1 MTQAVA
7 MEPNKRRT
15 LALICAGHF
24 MSHFWSITLPA
35 LFTVLS
41 TVFGVNFVQLGLLMT
56 VYSIANAVF
65 QIPCGFIVDHYG
77 PKWIL
82 VAGIMLDG
90 AAFAACAIAP
100 NYVTLL
106 VLMLIAGA
114 GQAVFHP
121 ADYAVLSAL
130 FPKERAGKT
139 YAVHTF
145 MGFSGGAAAPII
157 VAGMASIF
165 NWQIS
170 LLVTGLIGIA
180 IGLVIASLMHA
191 PELEAAVPSASVTA
205 ERQPAGQLLAGAGYM
220 LSRTLL
226 LLFGFFVFTSMFLS
240 GIRSFLPST
249 LTALFDMSNGTANA
263 MLTAF
268 MAALAVG
275 VLVGGVFAD
284 RTANQARL
292 IAACLLA
299 GTVFMVLIALFH
311 MPIWILFL
319 MLIAAGLVQGAISPS
334 RDKMVREAAPEG
346 SAGKSFAF
354 VSVGLSVGGIVAPL
368 LLGALLDQ
376 GEATLV
382 FWVLAAFS
390 IVAMLM
396 VLLSGGSTPGSIAG
410 ISSRLLGAVSA
421 PDVSGATTQRR

>member
-1 MTQAVA
+1 MAQAVA
-7 MEPNKRRT
+7 MGAGERRT
-15 LALICAGHF
+15 LALICTGHF

-41 TVFGVNFVQLGLLMT
+41 QVFNVNFVQLGLMMT
-56 VYSIANAVF
+56 VYSIANAVC
-65 QIPCGFIVDHYG
+65 QIPCGVIVDRYG

-82 VAGIMLDG
+82 VGGIFLNG
-90 AAFAACAIAP
+90 FAFAGCALAP
-100 NYVTLL
+100 NYAILL
-106 VLMLIAGA
+106 ILMLIAGS

-157 VAGMASIF
+157 VAGMASLF
-165 NWQIS
+165 NWQVS
-170 LLVTGLIGIA
+170 LAVTGLVGIGVGLLIA
-180 IGLVIASLMHA
+180 ALMES
-191 PELEAAVPSASVTA
+191 PELEASAPAAVTEHKRESGGSWRTGVS
-205 ERQPAGQLLAGAGYM
+205 YM
-220 LSRTLL
+220 LSPTLL
-226 LLFGFFVFTSMFLS
+226 LIFGFFVFSSMYMS

-249 LTALFDMSNGTANA
+249 LTSLFVMSNGTANA

-268 MAALAVG
+268 MTALAIG

-284 RTANQARL
+284 RTSNQGRFINGCML
-292 IAACLLA
+292 IGVVL
-299 GTVFMVLIALFH
+299 MVLIALFR
-311 MPIWILFL
+311 MPDWVLFL
-319 MLIAAGLVQGAISPS
+319 VLIVAGLAQGAVSPS
-334 RDKMVREAAPEG
+334 RDKMVREAAPQG

-368 LLGALLDQ
+368 VLGWLLDQ
-376 GEATLV
+376 GDAALV

-390 IVAMLM
+390 LVAMVT
-396 VLLSGGSTPGSIAG
+396 VLFPSKVTGTVLTEEP
-410 ISSRLLGAVSA
+410 SRG
-421 PDVSGATTQRR
+421 TT

>member
-1 MTQAVA
+1 MAQAVA
-7 MEPNKRRT
+7 MGAGERRT
-15 LALICAGHF
+15 LALICTGHF

-41 TVFGVNFVQLGLLMT
+41 QVFNVNFVQLGLMMT
-56 VYSIANAVF
+56 VYSIANAVC
-65 QIPCGFIVDHYG
+65 QIPCGVIVDRYG

-82 VAGIMLDG
+82 VGGIFLNG
-90 AAFAACAIAP
+90 FAFAGCALAP
-100 NYVTLL
+100 NYAILL
-106 VLMLIAGA
+106 ILMLIAGS

-157 VAGMASIF
+157 VAGMASLF
-165 NWQIS
+165 NWQVS
-170 LLVTGLIGIA
+170 LAVTGLVGIGVGLLIA
-180 IGLVIASLMHA
+180 ALMES
-191 PELEAAVPSASVTA
+191 PELEAAAPAAVT
-205 ERQPAGQLLAGAGYM
+205 EHKRESGGSWRTGVSYM
-220 LSRTLL
+220 LSPTLL
-226 LLFGFFVFTSMFLS
+226 LIFGFFVFSSMYMS

-249 LTALFDMSNGTANA
+249 LTSLFVMSNGTANA

-268 MAALAVG
+268 MTALAIG

-284 RTANQARL
+284 RTSNQGRFINGCML
-292 IAACLLA
+292 IGVVL
-299 GTVFMVLIALFH
+299 MVLIALFR
-311 MPIWILFL
+311 MPDWVLFL
-319 MLIAAGLVQGAISPS
+319 VLIVAGLAQGAVSPS
-334 RDKMVREAAPEG
+334 RDKMVREAAPQG

-368 LLGALLDQ
+368 VLGWLLDQ
-376 GEATLV
+376 GDAALV

-390 IVAMLM
+390 LVAMVT
-396 VLLSGGSTPGSIAG
+396 VLFPSKVTGTVLTEEP
-410 ISSRLLGAVSA
+410 SRG
-421 PDVSGATTQRR
+421 TT